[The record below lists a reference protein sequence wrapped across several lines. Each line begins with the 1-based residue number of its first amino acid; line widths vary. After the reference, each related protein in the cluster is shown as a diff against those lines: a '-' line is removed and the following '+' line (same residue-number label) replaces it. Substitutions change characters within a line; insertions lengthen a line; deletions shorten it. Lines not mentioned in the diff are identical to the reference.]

1 MTTWLRLGA
10 TALAI
15 STLGACAHVVPVG
28 EAGAATPAP
37 WSSADARSSYGV
49 VTRVESAGRIAPQDQ
64 NPGAGAVLGGAIG
77 AVIGRQ
83 IGGSS
88 DARSAA
94 TLVGAVVGAIAG
106 HHLEKGRSK
115 DRVRATVM
123 LDNGQQV
130 TIEEGVDADLRIGER
145 VRIENN
151 RVYRV
156 AQPQSFPRG
165 RGGDLQS
172 PLV

>member
-1 MTTWLRLGA
+1 MSRWLRLGA
-10 TALAI
+10 VALAI

-37 WSSADARSSYGV
+37 WGSADARSSYGV
-49 VTRVESAGRIAPQDQ
+49 VTRIDGGRVAPQDQ

-156 AQPQSFPRG
+156 AQPQGLPRG
-165 RGGDLQS
+165 RGADLQS
-172 PLV
+172 PLA